1 MFGLIQMST
10 WWLVGGR
17 YCFCDKPQWLSLVSI
32 LSGFSCWFTP
42 IFLYMIFL
50 FGLHWR
56 MCEFV
61 TYSCRSAF
69 HTPPFSSFSL
79 GGEKKNKS
87 KVDIGGFVGDYP
99 ERKGD
104 SHFCLVPAGTSPW
117 TNHLYESFYAGCIPV
132 ILSDEYELAFMNDL
146 PWEKF
151 SIKWPESLVCDDEE
165 CNTSSLYEYLRALA
179 EEHQKLWHMKR
190 ELELHSCYFNWYST
204 DKTCTPYA
212 LLHKHLKSLA
222 ERRGS
227 QRNQLRYWNSELA
240 FKNLDQDFAHLSR
253 QTRFKHFEDESSFL
267 WLEKKTLV
275 EEEKKAARKQKR
287 CCWNYDMNMCQWNS
301 TRCFWLI
308 LSRHYDLYVKSQDF
322 MIQQTL
328 VQNVCR
334 NYPLANSNHIQCP
347 SF

>member
-1 MFGLIQMST
+1 M
-10 WWLVGGR
+10 
-17 YCFCDKPQWLSLVSI
+17 
-32 LSGFSCWFTP
+32 
-42 IFLYMIFL
+42 
-50 FGLHWR
+50 
-56 MCEFV
+56 
-61 TYSCRSAF
+61 
-69 HTPPFSSFSL
+69 
-79 GGEKKNKS
+79 
-87 KVDIGGFVGDYP
+87 GDHP

-165 CNTSSLYEYLRALA
+165 CSTSSLYEYLRALA

-204 DKTCTPYA
+204 DKNCSPYA
-212 LLHKHLKSLA
+212 LLHKHLKLLA

-240 FKNLDQDFAHLSR
+240 FKHLDPDFAHLSR

-267 WLEKKTLV
+267 WLEKKTLA
-275 EEEKKAARKQKR
+275 EEEKKAARNLER
-287 CCWNYDMNMCQWNS
+287 
-301 TRCFWLI
+301 FG
-308 LSRHYDLYVKSQDF
+308 
-322 MIQQTL
+322 
-328 VQNVCR
+328 
-334 NYPLANSNHIQCP
+334 
-347 SF
+347 

>member
-1 MFGLIQMST
+1 M
-10 WWLVGGR
+10 
-17 YCFCDKPQWLSLVSI
+17 
-32 LSGFSCWFTP
+32 
-42 IFLYMIFL
+42 
-50 FGLHWR
+50 
-56 MCEFV
+56 
-61 TYSCRSAF
+61 A
-69 HTPPFSSFSL
+69 
-79 GGEKKNKS
+79 
-87 KVDIGGFVGDYP
+87 DYP

-204 DKTCTPYA
+204 DKTCSPYA

-275 EEEKKAARKQKR
+275 EGKKRLQE
-287 CCWNYDMNMCQWNS
+287 
-301 TRCFWLI
+301 TRRGVVEITTSICVSKI
-308 LSRHYDLYVKSQDF
+308 QDDVF
-322 MIQQTL
+322 
-328 VQNVCR
+328 C
-334 NYPLANSNHIQCP
+334 
-347 SF
+347 

>member
-1 MFGLIQMST
+1 M
-10 WWLVGGR
+10 
-17 YCFCDKPQWLSLVSI
+17 
-32 LSGFSCWFTP
+32 
-42 IFLYMIFL
+42 
-50 FGLHWR
+50 
-56 MCEFV
+56 
-61 TYSCRSAF
+61 
-69 HTPPFSSFSL
+69 
-79 GGEKKNKS
+79 
-87 KVDIGGFVGDYP
+87 GDYP

-165 CNTSSLYEYLRALA
+165 CSTSSLYEYLRALA

-204 DKTCTPYA
+204 DKNCSPYA
-212 LLHKHLKSLA
+212 LLHKHLKFLA

-240 FKNLDQDFAHLSR
+240 FKHLDPDFAHLSR

-275 EEEKKAARKQKR
+275 EEEKKGCKK
-287 CCWNYDMNMCQWNS
+287 S
-301 TRCFWLI
+301 GKVWLK
-308 LSRHYDLYVKSQDF
+308 LRHEFVS
-322 MIQQTL
+322 
-328 VQNVCR
+328 V
-334 NYPLANSNHIQCP
+334 
-347 SF
+347 

>member
-1 MFGLIQMST
+1 MVEFSFHRFRVLM
-10 WWLVGGR
+10 LV
-17 YCFCDKPQWLSLVSI
+17 YYDFLVYD
-32 LSGFSCWFTP
+32 FPVWTP
-42 IFLYMIFL
+42 LKDVGKHDIFMQVSVSPPPPVFIIFV
-50 FGLHWR
+50 GW
-56 MCEFV
+56 
-61 TYSCRSAF
+61 
-69 HTPPFSSFSL
+69 
-79 GGEKKNKS
+79 GEKKS

-151 SIKWPESLVCDDEE
+151 SIKWPESLVCDDDE

-179 EEHQKLWHMKR
+179 EEPEKLWHMKR

-204 DKTCTPYA
+204 DKSCSPYA

-275 EEEKKAARKQKR
+275 EEEKKAARNQKR
-287 CCWNYDMNMCQWNS
+287 CC
-301 TRCFWLI
+301 
-308 LSRHYDLYVKSQDF
+308 
-322 MIQQTL
+322 
-328 VQNVCR
+328 
-334 NYPLANSNHIQCP
+334 
-347 SF
+347 